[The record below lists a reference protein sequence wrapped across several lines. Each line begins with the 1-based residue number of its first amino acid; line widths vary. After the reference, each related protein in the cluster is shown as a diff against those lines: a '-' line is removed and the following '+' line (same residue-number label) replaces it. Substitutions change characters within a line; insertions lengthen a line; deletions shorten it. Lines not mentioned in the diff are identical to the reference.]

1 MASHSLGRLIRNPT
15 FQALALPAIYII
27 VASAIALLMH
37 YSYRTYALDLGAHLQ
52 MQQSTLDGHML
63 YNTPE
68 GMSHFGYRFA
78 PILLLLTPI
87 FWLAPHAET
96 LLIVQS
102 IALGASGYLVYK
114 LARIQQL
121 SHRTALFVEVLFLLS
136 PLVWGVNFFDF
147 HSSAFAVP
155 TLLIMLIGLVQKRW
169 KLFAI
174 GLILSLMTRDD
185 VIMAL
190 AVFGLVMLIAQYVK
204 NREVDKAYLAIFA
217 SSIAMFGIAV
227 VVAQAASGMDVPPM
241 LMYASLRYPYINEP
255 FGQMILGALGTFFSG
270 GSMFLFLAYFA
281 PLGFLPLFSPLW
293 AAPAIFILAITM
305 LCPKL
310 SQHWLGLAQY
320 PAPAIPFLFMAL
332 IITLTQMREKG
343 RYPFLRKAWKF
354 LPIVMI
360 VAALVMNSLPNTMLR
375 QHAALPGPHEGAI
388 NRIIALIPDGA
399 SVTAPNHVFPH
410 LCLRTVTYMPHWPEE
425 TAPNR
430 LYGDFGVPDR
440 ETDYVVIDWQQKQNY
455 PGGGYWEDAIASY
468 LADKYGLMAHIDD
481 VSLYKL
487 GYNGPLIAV

>member
-1 MASHSLGRLIRNPT
+1 MASRSLGRLIRNPT

-227 VVAQAASGMDVPPM
+227 VVAQAVSGMNVPPM
-241 LMYASLRYPYINEP
+241 LMYGSLRYSYINEP
-255 FGQMILGALGTFFSG
+255 FGQMVLGALSTFFSG
-270 GSMFLFLAYFA
+270 WSMLLLLAYFV
-281 PLGFLPLFSPLW
+281 PLAFLPLFSPLW
-293 AAPAIFILAITM
+293 AAPALFVLAKDMFAIE
-305 LCPKL
+305 PA
-310 SQHWLGLAQY
+310 QHGLAQY
-320 PAPAIPFLFMAL
+320 SAPAIPFLFMAL
-332 IITLTQMREKG
+332 IITLTEIREKG
-343 RYPFLRKAWKF
+343 RHLFLRKAWRF
-354 LPIVMI
+354 LPVAMI
-360 VAALVMNSLPNTMLR
+360 VVALSISLPYTILR
-375 QHAALPGPHEGAI
+375 GATLPGSHA
-388 NRIIALIPDGA
+388 RATDRVIALIPDGA
-399 SVTAPNHVFPH
+399 TVSAPNHIFPH
-410 LCLRTVTYMPHWPEE
+410 LCLRTVTYMPPWPEE
-425 TAPNR
+425 SIPNR

-440 ETDYVVIDWQQKQNY
+440 ETDYVVIDWQRKQPY
-455 PGGGYWEDAIASY
+455 PGGGWWEDVIADY
-468 LADKYGLMAHIDD
+468 LKERYDLLAEMDG

-487 GYNGPLIAV
+487 KP